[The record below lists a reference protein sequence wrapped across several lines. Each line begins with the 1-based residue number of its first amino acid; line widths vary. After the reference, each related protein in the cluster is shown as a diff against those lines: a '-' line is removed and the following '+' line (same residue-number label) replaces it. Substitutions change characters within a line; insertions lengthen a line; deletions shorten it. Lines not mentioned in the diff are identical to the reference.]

1 MSELLTGYYFFRWPS
16 WVQKKS
22 ISAYENDFE
31 FWARCGVRDVE
42 KVSPCPFMVSALTI
56 LSISRPVR
64 VVVRGP
70 VDKEDNCEF
79 VEQVC
84 VRL

>member
-1 MSELLTGYYFFRWPS
+1 MSESLIGYYYFTWPN
-16 WVQKKS
+16 WVQEKS
-22 ISAYENDFE
+22 IFANENDFKS
-31 FWARCGVRDVE
+31 WTRCGVRDVE
-42 KVSPCPFMVSALTI
+42 KVSPCRFMVSSLTI

-64 VVVRGP
+64 VVVREP